1 MREERIQ
8 GTSRRDEE
16 KHLEE
21 TLAVVH
27 ENMEAYGRQV
37 RDMQADI
44 DEMLEHYHDN
54 DVEVYTILSNTIT
67 MHDHMKR
74 ALMRNEKALNKPY
87 FGRIIFRDF
96 ATGLTESLYIG
107 RGGISRDTTHQQVT
121 DWRAPVAG
129 VYYENGLG
137 KCAYSAPDGSPVE
150 IDLKLKRTYE
160 IARGKLLDY
169 FDSEVISNDELLTK
183 YLARNKQAVLGEIVA
198 TIQKEQNEIIRRSP
212 YHNIIV
218 QGVAGSGK
226 TTVAMHR
233 ISFILYNYAERFRP
247 EDFYIVGSN
256 RILLNYITGV
266 LPDLDVYGVRQM
278 TMEQLFVRLL
288 YEDWDDKKYRIKKS
302 VTSSEYGMRKGEAAW
317 FEDLK
322 KFCDALERQFI
333 STESIYLNPKQFV
346 EGIENGKNGVYD
358 RSTGNEPL
366 IRLVDGEAVERYLS
380 QNPNV
385 SIQSK
390 INMLN
395 DRLIIKIRD
404 EFLGKGIKYTEEERK
419 AILRAYRNRY
429 GGKVWKYST
438 YQLYRDFLLRQ
449 EKKYDNVVLS
459 GKEQE
464 IKCERVELSNKEQ
477 EINRKKI
484 ELSAKDQEINRENIE
499 LTDKEQE
506 MKREEAELPDKEF
519 DVYDLAAMAYIYKR
533 TKETE
538 VISEAHH
545 IVIDEAQDFG
555 MMIYHCLHACI
566 NGCTYTVMGDISQN
580 IHFGVGLNDWEPL
593 RNLILTDSMDH
604 FDILKKSYRNTVEIS
619 NFATKI
625 LRHGRFYNYP
635 VEPIIRHGREVHVQQ
650 ASESALYGEA
660 AEICRDWQK
669 RGLITIAII
678 CRDTIKAKV
687 TAQSLAPLIDIMET
701 DLEKAEFGN
710 GIMVLPVEY
719 TKGLEFDAVLIWNPT
734 REEYPVDDGHA
745 KLLYVAA
752 TRALHELCI
761 LHIGNLTGLITDPVQ
776 PDTKEPICNENQN
789 KSKIQ
794 INKTAIK
801 IDQNLRQ
808 PDDKPKENDGAA
820 ITDKAGAFG
829 LRQRPKARAV
839 IKPSSSTETP
849 AHVKPMTSYV
859 EKAVTRKDIKQSIET
874 NRRESAA
881 TTIATTIATTTRNT
895 TESASINTSEIRDK
909 GTFPNIPAFGSPVPA
924 EKLRL
929 PGHSRIDLSI
939 RWISKKEDGLHL
951 QSRYGILRLKP
962 ITGGIIRV
970 TFAKGGK
977 LSDSTHP
984 LIAVNRLERFWT
996 YKDSGASVELT
1007 TDELVLQADKSTG
1020 YLRYYNR
1027 DKKLLLSER
1036 EKECRQIEDSL
1047 QGTSKNRLFLKPDK
1061 KEQIFSVETEG
1072 HSPLLLRGD
1081 SRYITPDNTS
1091 RKSQKSSLPFL
1102 FSDRGWGLLIPADG
1116 DTFFCDTTSAG
1127 TFLCTEGQEQ
1137 MDMYF
1142 ISGKDIRTLENA
1154 CKYLYGR
1161 L

>member
-8 GTSRRDEE
+8 GTSRHDEE

-21 TLAVVH
+21 TLAVIH
-27 ENMEAYGRQV
+27 DNMEEYGRQV

-67 MHDHMKR
+67 MHDHMKK
-74 ALMRNEKALNKPY
+74 ALMRNEKASDKPY

-137 KCAYSAPDGSPVE
+137 KCAYSAPDGNPVE

-288 YEDWDDKKYRIKKS
+288 YEDWDDKKYRIKKG
-302 VTSSEYGMRKGEAAW
+302 VTNSSHGMRKGEAAW

-322 KFCDALERQFI
+322 KFCNDLERQSI

-346 EGIENGKNGVYD
+346 EGIENGRNGVYD

-366 IRLVDGEAVERYLS
+366 IQLVDGAAVERYLS
-380 QNPNV
+380 QNPNI

-395 DRLIIKIRD
+395 DRLIIKIKD
-404 EFLGKGIKYTEEERK
+404 EFLGKGIKYTEEGKK

-429 GGKVWKYST
+429 GGKVWKHST
-438 YQLYRDFLLRQ
+438 YQLYREFLLRQ
-449 EKKYDNVVLS
+449 EKKYDNMELS
-459 GKEQE
+459 DKAHETKRE
-464 IKCERVELSNKEQ
+464 NVELSDKEH
-477 EINRKKI
+477 EIKSENV
-484 ELSAKDQEINRENIE
+484 ELSDR
-499 LTDKEQE
+499 
-506 MKREEAELPDKEF
+506 EF
-519 DVYDLAAMAYIYKR
+519 DVYDLAALAYIYKR

-566 NGCTYTVMGDISQN
+566 NGCTYTVMGDVSQN

-593 RNLILTDSMDH
+593 RDLILTDSMDH
-604 FDILKKSYRNTVEIS
+604 FDILRKSYRNTVEIS

-635 VEPIIRHGREVHVQQ
+635 AEPIIRHGSEVHVHP
-650 ASESALYGEA
+650 ASGDNLYGEA

-669 RGLITIAII
+669 RGLTTIAII
-678 CRDTIKAKV
+678 CRDTVRAKV
-687 TAQSLAPLIDIMET
+687 TAQSLSPLIDIMET

-719 TKGLEFDAVLIWNPT
+719 TKGLEFDAVLILDPT

-761 LHIGNLTGLITDPVQ
+761 LHTGNFTGLITDPVQ
-776 PDTKEPICNENQN
+776 PDAQNPICSENRN
-789 KSKIQ
+789 PIYSKNGKTDLDKSLICSTKAIPNTLSSQ
-794 INKTAIK
+794 FVTTAAST
-801 IDQNLRQ
+801 LRQ
-808 PDDKPKENDGAA
+808 K
-820 ITDKAGAFG
+820 
-829 LRQRPKARAV
+829 PKARVV
-839 IKPSSSTETP
+839 IKPSISPETP

-859 EKAVTRKDIKQSIET
+859 EKTLTRTDKMWPV
-874 NRRESAA
+874 READ
-881 TTIATTIATTTRNT
+881 
-895 TESASINTSEIRDK
+895 TSPD
-909 GTFPNIPAFGSPVPA
+909 IPAFGSPVPA
-924 EKLRL
+924 EKLHL
-929 PGHSRIDLSI
+929 PGHPRIDLSV
-939 RWISKKEDGLHL
+939 RWISKNEDGLRL

-962 ITGGIIRV
+962 ITSSIIRV

-984 LIAVNRLERFWT
+984 LITVNRLERFWT

-1036 EKECRQIEDSL
+1036 DKECRQIEDSL
-1047 QGTSKNRLFLKPDK
+1047 QGIPKNRLFLKPDK
-1061 KEQIFSVETEG
+1061 KEQIFSVDTEG
-1072 HSPLLLRGD
+1072 HNPLPLRGD
-1081 SRYITPDNTS
+1081 SRYITPDNAS
-1091 RKSQKSSLPFL
+1091 RKGQEASLPFL
-1102 FSDRGWGLLIPADG
+1102 FSDRGWGLLIPTDG
-1116 DTFFCDTTSAG
+1116 CTFFCDSASAG

-1137 MDMYF
+1137 MDMFF
-1142 ISGKDIRTLENA
+1142 IAGKDIRTLENA